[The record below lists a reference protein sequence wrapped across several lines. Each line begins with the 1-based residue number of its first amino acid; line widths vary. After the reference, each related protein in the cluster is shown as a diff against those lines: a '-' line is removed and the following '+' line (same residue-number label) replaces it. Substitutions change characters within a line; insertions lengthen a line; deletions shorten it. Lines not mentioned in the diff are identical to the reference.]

1 VSAGL
6 PSNEWD
12 YVIVG
17 GGTAGCV
24 LAARLTEDPG
34 TSVLVLEAGGEYP
47 GLVLSA
53 PLPGMRHM
61 VRYSWKYFTRQ
72 QPELGHRRI
81 SFPFGKVLGGSSSI
95 NAMMY
100 FRGTAAAYDRW
111 CEYGN
116 PEWGFSD
123 VLPYFRKAEH
133 QQRGGSDVHGASGP
147 IHVSDPRH
155 RAPFSQ
161 AFVEAC
167 LETGMRHVEDFNG
180 PAPEGAGFFQVTQ
193 RRGRRAGAA
202 TGYLAPARRR
212 KDLRVETYAEV
223 EKVVLEGDRAV
234 GVDYRVRSGEPQR
247 ARVRR
252 ELLIC
257 AGALNSPKILM
268 LSGIGPADELK
279 AVGVSPKHDLPGVGR
294 NLQDHVRIPVL
305 YESGRRSPGD
315 MVYWAPAAL
324 RYAVL
329 GRGVLASNCCEAGA
343 LLRTSFA
350 TEIPDLQFVTH
361 FQSSLYPGTV
371 DLQFCLLRTMSRG
384 RVTLA
389 SCDPQAPPVI
399 DPAYL
404 SESAD
409 RAAAVEGVQ
418 KARQLAATAALR
430 RFPLGKEVLPGFE
443 LESDDELESYCR
455 SAAETCYHSAGT
467 CRMGTGPDA
476 VVDSQL
482 RVRGLRRLRVVDASI
497 MPELPNGN
505 TCAPVVMI
513 AERAADLIRG
523 G

>member
-1 VSAGL
+1 MSAGL

-34 TSVLVLEAGGEYP
+34 TSVLLLEAGGEYP

-111 CEYGN
+111 REYGN

-123 VLPYFRKAEH
+123 VLPYFRKAER

-193 RRGRRAGAA
+193 RSGRRAGAA

-212 KDLRVETYAEV
+212 KNLRVETYAEV

-234 GVDYRVRSGEPQR
+234 GVDYRVRSGEPQH

-315 MVYWAPAAL
+315 MIYWAPAAL

-329 GRGVLASNCCEAGA
+329 GSGVLASNCCEAGA

-389 SCDPQAPPVI
+389 SSDPQAAARHRSGHICPNPRTLRPP
-399 DPAYL
+399 
-404 SESAD
+404 SRESARRD
-409 RAAAVEGVQ
+409 SWPQRPRCGGSPW
-418 KARQLAATAALR
+418 ARRCCPGSNSSRTMNSRRIAGRRPRPATIPPAPAGWGPDPMRSWILSCECADCGACGWWMR
-430 RFPLGKEVLPGFE
+430 R
-443 LESDDELESYCR
+443 SCR
-455 SAAETCYHSAGT
+455 SFQTETRA
-467 CRMGTGPDA
+467 
-476 VVDSQL
+476 
-482 RVRGLRRLRVVDASI
+482 RRL
-497 MPELPNGN
+497 
-505 TCAPVVMI
+505 
-513 AERAADLIRG
+513 
-523 G
+523 